1 MRKTDMSASAPP
13 CGIKWTCVSF
23 FFEFEFDPWRCCSGR
38 VKYIYIYTNPP
49 PPQLEEAERQ
59 RLADIKQ
66 AERKK
71 ADDEMDVIARGS
83 AGSSSAAAAG
93 GKTVPP
99 VRAPAKISVKF
110 SERAFR
116 TPGRESYKAEEDEVG
131 AVSDACML
139 PCLSVRCASHT
150 LFCGPPFFLI
160 TSGWQSRPPPARP

>member
-1 MRKTDMSASAPP
+1 MLFWA
-13 CGIKWTCVSF
+13 C
-23 FFEFEFDPWRCCSGR
+23 E
-38 VKYIYIYTNPP
+38 IYLYQPP
-49 PPQLEEAERQ
+49 PPQLEEVERQ

-99 VRAPAKISVKF
+99 VRAPARISVKF

-131 AVSDACML
+131 ALSDACSL
-139 PCLSVRCASHT
+139 AFRSAVHHPR
-150 LFCGPPFFLI
+150 
-160 TSGWQSRPPPARP
+160 